1 MVTKEQVKKL
11 GLKCLE
17 DDDFRR
23 KFENDPIVTAA
34 TIGITLDEE
43 TAKKITAAMSK
54 KPIVTDG
61 VVSHAV
67 QTVI

>member
-1 MVTKEQVKKL
+1 MVTKEEVKKL

-17 DDDFRR
+17 NDDFRR
-23 KFENDPIVTAA
+23 KFEKDPIGTAA
-34 TIGITLDEE
+34 TIGIILDVE
-43 TAKKITAAMSK
+43 TAKKITDAMSK
-54 KPIVTDG
+54 QPIVADG